1 MNHISPSREI
11 RNKETN
17 FDNSFKVEES
27 YQDWGRGDN
36 SNMKYLIIIN
46 IYLIDLLLNFKLY
59 KRINKKSDDYI
70 VSLMLFIFFMVF
82 QSIILLGISSVI
94 LNI

>member
-1 MNHISPSREI
+1 
-11 RNKETN
+11 
-17 FDNSFKVEES
+17 
-27 YQDWGRGDN
+27 
-36 SNMKYLIIIN
+36 MKYLIIIN

-59 KRINKKSDDYI
+59 KKINKKSDDYI

>member
-1 MNHISPSREI
+1 
-11 RNKETN
+11 
-17 FDNSFKVEES
+17 
-27 YQDWGRGDN
+27 
-36 SNMKYLIIIN
+36 MKYLIIIN

-59 KRINKKSDDYI
+59 KKINKKSDDYI
-70 VSLMLFIFFMVF
+70 VSLMLFIFLMVF